1 MIILKIKKMSEY
13 KSSEYNSSE
22 NSYNS
27 TYLANKLKKNN
38 SLYFN
43 SSKNKN
49 SNKKYS
55 YFDVY

>member
-1 MIILKIKKMSEY
+1 MSEY